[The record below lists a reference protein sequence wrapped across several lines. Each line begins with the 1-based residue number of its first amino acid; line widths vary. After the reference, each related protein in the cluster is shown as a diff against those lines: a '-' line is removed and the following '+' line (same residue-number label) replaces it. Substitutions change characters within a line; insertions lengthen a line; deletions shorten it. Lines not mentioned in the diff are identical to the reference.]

1 MPVQT
6 AIEEK
11 LAAAEAN
18 LKEVYEARFQSQ
30 KKLTIGLVAVQVIL
44 LIAGFITIFLNLG
57 ILNFAK

>member
-1 MPVQT
+1 V
-6 AIEEK
+6 
-11 LAAAEAN
+11 AEAN

-30 KKLTIGLVAVQVIL
+30 KKLTIGLAAVQVIL